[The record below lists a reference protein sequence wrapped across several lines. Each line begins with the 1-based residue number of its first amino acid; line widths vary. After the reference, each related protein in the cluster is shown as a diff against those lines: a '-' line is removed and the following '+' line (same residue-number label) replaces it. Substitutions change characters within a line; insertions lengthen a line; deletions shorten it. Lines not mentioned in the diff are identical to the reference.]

1 MAPRAVF
8 PLRWRNE
15 KLRTLTAEV
24 AARLG
29 ISQNELIEQAIE
41 HEVVARG
48 AMLSEDLRS
57 AADRLAELTKDQYER
72 IQVRGLENFVAGEG
86 LLEPLQA
93 RPAQALA
100 AADSVAADSGAV
112 GRAAP
117 GRDVTTIYRS
127 ARAEPA

>member
-15 KLRTLTAEV
+15 KLRILTAEV

-57 AADRLAELTKDQYER
+57 AADRLAELTQEQYER
-72 IQVRGLENFVAGEG
+72 IQARSLERFAAAEG
-86 LLEPLQA
+86 QPEPLQA
-93 RPAQALA
+93 IAMPP
-100 AADSVAADSGAV
+100 VAAVDRVAV
-112 GRAAP
+112 DRPHLA
-117 GRDVTTIYRS
+117 RDVTTIYRS
-127 ARAEPA
+127 ARAGLA

>member
-1 MAPRAVF
+1 MASRAVF

-48 AMLSEDLRS
+48 AMLSEDLRA
-57 AADRLAELTKDQYER
+57 AADRLAELSQEQYER
-72 IQVRGLENFVAGEG
+72 IQARSLERFVAGEG
-86 LLEPLQA
+86 QREPLQA
-93 RPAQALA
+93 QSALSPAAV
-100 AADSVAADSGAV
+100 DRVAADRPHLA
-112 GRAAP
+112 
-117 GRDVTTIYRS
+117 RDVTTIYRS
-127 ARAEPA
+127 ARAGLA

>member
-15 KLRTLTAEV
+15 KLRTLTVEV

-29 ISQNELIEQAIE
+29 ISQNELIEQAVE

-57 AADRLAELTKDQYER
+57 AADRLAELTQEQYER

-93 RPAQALA
+93 RSAQAPI
-100 AADSVAADSGAV
+100 AADPVAADSGAV
-112 GRAAP
+112 GRP
-117 GRDVTTIYRS
+117 SLGRDVTTIYRT

>member
-8 PLRWRNE
+8 PLRWRSE

-57 AADRLAELTKDQYER
+57 AADRLAELTQDQYER

-93 RPAQALA
+93 RPARLL
-100 AADSVAADSGAV
+100 
-112 GRAAP
+112 R
-117 GRDVTTIYRS
+117 R
-127 ARAEPA
+127 

>member
-1 MAPRAVF
+1 MARRAVF

-15 KLRTLTAEV
+15 KLRSLTAEV

-48 AMLSEDLRS
+48 AMLSEDLRA
-57 AADRLAELTKDQYER
+57 AADRLAELTQEQYER

-86 LLEPLQA
+86 LLEPIQA
-93 RPAQALA
+93 RPAQAP
-100 AADSVAADSGAV
+100 VAADSAAV
-112 GRAAP
+112 GRP
-117 GRDVTTIYRS
+117 SLGRDVTTIYRS
-127 ARAEPA
+127 ARTEPA

>member
-29 ISQNELIEQAIE
+29 ISQNELIVRAIE

-48 AMLSEDLRS
+48 AMLSEDLRA
-57 AADRLAELTKDQYER
+57 AADRLAALTEEQYELV
-72 IQVRGLENFVAGEG
+72 QARGLASFVAGEG
-86 LLEPLQA
+86 QLEPVQTQSALSSA
-93 RPAQALA
+93 AVDRVAVDRPHLA
-100 AADSVAADSGAV
+100 
-112 GRAAP
+112 
-117 GRDVTTIYRS
+117 RDVTTIYRS
-127 ARAEPA
+127 ARAGLA

>member
-1 MAPRAVF
+1 MASRAVF

-24 AARLG
+24 ASRLG

-48 AMLSEDLRS
+48 AMLSDDLRA
-57 AADRLAELTKDQYER
+57 AADRLAELTQEQSER
-72 IQVRGLENFVAGEG
+72 IQTRGLERFIAGEG
-86 LLEPLQA
+86 LSEPVQS
-93 RPAQALA
+93 RLA
-100 AADSVAADSGAV
+100 PRAAPVDSVAVD
-112 GRAAP
+112 RPPAA
-117 GRDVTTIYRS
+117 RDVTAIYRS

>member
-57 AADRLAELTKDQYER
+57 AADRLAELTQEQYER
-72 IQVRGLENFVAGEG
+72 IQARSLERFVAGEG
-86 LLEPLQA
+86 QLEPLQL
-93 RPAQALA
+93 RPTLA
-100 AADSVAADSGAV
+100 AAALYRVAVDRPHLA
-112 GRAAP
+112 
-117 GRDVTTIYRS
+117 RDVSTIYRS
-127 ARAEPA
+127 ARAGLA

>member
-15 KLRTLTAEV
+15 KLRILTAEV

-48 AMLSEDLRS
+48 AMLSEDLRA
-57 AADRLAELTKDQYER
+57 AADRLAELTQEQYER
-72 IQVRGLENFVAGEG
+72 IQARSWERFVAGEG
-86 LLEPLQA
+86 QLEPLQT
-93 RPAQALA
+93 RPVQPA
-100 AADSVAADSGAV
+100 AAVDRVAVDRPHLA
-112 GRAAP
+112 
-117 GRDVTTIYRS
+117 RDVTSIYRS
-127 ARAEPA
+127 ARAGLA

>member
-15 KLRTLTAEV
+15 KLRILTAEV

-57 AADRLAELTKDQYER
+57 AADRLAELTDEQYER
-72 IQVRGLENFVAGEG
+72 IQARSMDRFVAGEG
-86 LLEPLQA
+86 QLEPLQA
-93 RPAQALA
+93 RPTVPASVVDRVPVERPHIAR
-100 AADSVAADSGAV
+100 DVAA
-112 GRAAP
+112 
-117 GRDVTTIYRS
+117 IYRS
-127 ARAEPA
+127 ARAGLA